1 MVGWISNWA
10 KGIIMAVI
18 IATII
23 EMILP
28 EGKNKKYI
36 KLVIGVYILFS
47 IITPIVSAIKGKDF
61 EFDPD
66 DYEKYFNTTYQ
77 VTSNELTKSNDN
89 NIEKIYTENIKT
101 DIKQKLSNKGYKVNE
116 LEIEIN
122 TREENYGNINKITM
136 KIDRSDREK
145 TKTINDKIVNKIE
158 INNNTSNKVEE
169 EKSNVTNLEIKELK
183 EYLSNTY
190 SIAEKYIQIN

>member
-1 MVGWISNWA
+1 MVGWISSWA

-36 KLVIGVYILFS
+36 KLVIGVYVLFS
-47 IITPIVSAIKGKDF
+47 IITPIVSVIKGNDF
-61 EFDPD
+61 EFNPSE
-66 DYEKYFNTTYQ
+66 YEEYFNTTYQ
-77 VTSNELTKSNDN
+77 TSSNELTKSNDN

-101 DIKQKLSNKGYKVNE
+101 DIKQKLSNKGYKVKE
-116 LEIEIN
+116 LEIKIK
-122 TREENYGNINKITM
+122 TEEQNYGNIEKITM
-136 KIDRSDREK
+136 QIKRSDNQE
-145 TKTINDKIVNKIE
+145 TKTINEISINKIE
-158 INNNTSNKVEE
+158 INNTSNRLEE
-169 EKSNVTNLEIKELK
+169 GKSNVTNLEIKELK